1 MPFILQG
8 VDVMKAIRAVNLP
21 ISVLLFSLL
30 FAICF
35 VYDASASSL
44 VQKGRVAPNFEVV
57 DLNGNPFKLSDL
69 KGKPVLLNFW
79 ATWCPPCKS
88 ELPEFERFFEEYG
101 KQVHIVAINLT
112 LSEES
117 KDAVKEFVKKQGL
130 TFPIYLDV
138 EGSVVETYLVRYI
151 PTSYFLDK
159 NLVVK
164 DIHIGPLKF
173 EDMVKKFEVD

>member
-1 MPFILQG
+1 
-8 VDVMKAIRAVNLP
+8 MKAIRAVNPSL
-21 ISVLLFSLL
+21 SVLLFSLL

-35 VYDASASSL
+35 VYEASASSL
-44 VQKGRVAPNFEVV
+44 VQQGRVAPNFEVV

-79 ATWCPPCKS
+79 AKWCPPCKS
-88 ELPEFERFFEEYG
+88 ELPEFERFFEEYC
-101 KQVHIVAINLT
+101 KQVHMVAINLT
-112 LSEES
+112 ISEKS

-138 EGSVVETYLVRYI
+138 EGSVAETYLVRYI
-151 PTSYFLDK
+151 PTSYFLDE

-164 DIHIGPLKF
+164 DMHVGPLKF
-173 EDMVKKFEVD
+173 KDMVKKFEVD

>member
-1 MPFILQG
+1 
-8 VDVMKAIRAVNLP
+8 MKAIRAVNLWIP
-21 ISVLLFSLL
+21 VLLYSLR

-35 VYDASASSL
+35 VYEASASSL

-112 LSEES
+112 LSEKS

-138 EGSVVETYLVRYI
+138 EGSVAETYLVRYI
-151 PTSYFLDK
+151 PTSYFLDE

-164 DIHIGPLKF
+164 DMHVGPLKF
-173 EDMVKKFEVD
+173 KDMVKKFEVD